1 MPLSAI
7 APLLLIQALCTVLLI
22 SLMYCGHFINAVLQ
36 GFGGMTFF
44 TIGAFSYHLLPRK
57 PLLSHIA
64 LGGLLGGLIL
74 FGWQNI
80 LLHRYSST

>member
-1 MPLSAI
+1 MPLSVI
-7 APLLLIQALCTVLLI
+7 TLILLIQAPCTVLLI
-22 SLMYCGHFINAVLQ
+22 SLIDCGHFINAILQ

-44 TIGAFSYHLLPRK
+44 TIGAFSYHWLPRK

-74 FGWQNI
+74 FGWQNV